1 MKKLKLEIENLSV
14 ESFATVA
21 ETESLSGT
29 VEGRE
34 MLATGE
40 FTCNQTTP
48 YCKTILTYC
57 PCTPRWEQ
65 V

>member
-1 MKKLKLEIENLSV
+1 MKKLKLRIDELAV
-14 ESFATVA
+14 DSFEAGDA
-21 ETESLSGT
+21 ESLTGT

-34 MLATGE
+34 MRTE

-57 PCTPRWEQ
+57 PCTPRWEEL
-65 V
+65 

>member
-1 MKKLKLEIENLSV
+1 MKKLRLEIEKLSV
-14 ESFATVA
+14 DSFATA
-21 ETESLSGT
+21 AGAESLSGT
-29 VEGRE
+29 VEGQE
-34 MLATGE
+34 MLRTE
-40 FTCNQTTP
+40 LTCNQTTP

>member
-14 ESFATVA
+14 DSFATVA
-21 ETESLSGT
+21 QAEPLSGT

-34 MLATGE
+34 VLGTE

>member
-1 MKKLKLEIENLSV
+1 MKKLRLEIENLAV
-14 ESFATVA
+14 DSFATA
-21 ETESLSGT
+21 DEAESLAGT

-34 MLATGE
+34 MRTE

-57 PCTPRWEQ
+57 PCTPRWEEL
-65 V
+65 